1 VIIERPYK
9 DTYHETIIEVD
20 NTRRYSGDY
29 YGSTSSGEGSNLF
42 GVILLLAAVA
52 ALVYMEK
59 EHVKKEAC
67 VQSDEKRCHRGR
79 TYNVRGKQW
88 KACSCHW
95 ECASFGKSRVKRPV
109 VPIYIDH

>member
-59 EHVKKEAC
+59 EHVKKKHVYNQMKKDVIEAEPTMSEGNNGKL
-67 VQSDEKRCHRGR
+67 VHATG
-79 TYNVRGKQW
+79 NVRPLENHELRDQ
-88 KACSCHW
+88 
-95 ECASFGKSRVKRPV
+95 
-109 VPIYIDH
+109 